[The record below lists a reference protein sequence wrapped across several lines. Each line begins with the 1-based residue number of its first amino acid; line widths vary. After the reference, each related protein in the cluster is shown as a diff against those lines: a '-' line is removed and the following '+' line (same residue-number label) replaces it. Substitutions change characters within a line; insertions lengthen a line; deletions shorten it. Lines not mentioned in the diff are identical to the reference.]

1 PEPIGR
7 TNVNP
12 SMVGGSE
19 PNGGEVFLIMIR
31 SFHIEGVSILRDGM
45 DGGSRRGY
53 GESAFTLWNT
63 RWDRMRIDG
72 RRFDT
77 LE

>member
-1 PEPIGR
+1 MEPEPIGR

-45 DGGSRRGY
+45 DGGNGTARRVV
-53 GESAFTLWNT
+53 SHP
-63 RWDRMRIDG
+63 
-72 RRFDT
+72 
-77 LE
+77 LEHAMKRHGNP